1 MAITSSFGD
10 LGVVLNAPTNRRD
23 GLITSSGIT
32 VPYMHLSHLGLL
44 HVILIKCLC
53 SKSFYM
59 YTSVHNTLSSMK
71 HMRRNVPALSTSF
84 ILSKANDINSSSSG
98 GMTAY
103 VLVKLELLKETKQKL
118 RWVLYLFS
126 I

>member
-1 MAITSSFGD
+1 
-10 LGVVLNAPTNRRD
+10 
-23 GLITSSGIT
+23 
-32 VPYMHLSHLGLL
+32 
-44 HVILIKCLC
+44 
-53 SKSFYM
+53 M

-84 ILSKANDINSSSSG
+84 ILSKANDINSSGSG

-103 VLVKLELLKETKQKL
+103 VLVKLHVELLKETKQKL